1 MAQLP
6 DWKARAKAHEA
17 EIERRR
23 EAAAEI
29 APDRAEPIPQST
41 IDNRHSAIDNRHSAN
56 ERPDWGPLPL
66 KMTKEE
72 IEAKRRRDA
81 EAMKRWGRLVTRTR
95 TRRVYRID
103 K

>member
-6 DWKARAKAHEA
+6 DWRARAKAHEA

-29 APDRAEPIPQST
+29 APDRVEPIPQSALGT
-41 IDNRHSAIDNRHSAN
+41 RQSALDNRHSTN

-81 EAMKRWGRLVTRTR
+81 EAISKMRLR
-95 TRRVYRID
+95 
-103 K
+103 

>member
-6 DWKARAKAHEA
+6 DWRARAKAHEA

-23 EAAAEI
+23 ETAAEI
-29 APDRAEPIPQST
+29 APDRVEPIPTEIQPET
-41 IDNRHSAIDNRHSAN
+41 QKEAVPN
-56 ERPDWGPLPL
+56 WGPLPL

>member
-6 DWKARAKAHEA
+6 DWRARAKAHEA

-23 EAAAEI
+23 EMVPNRI
-29 APDRAEPIPQST
+29 EPITQPESQPET
-41 IDNRHSAIDNRHSAN
+41 QKEAV
-56 ERPDWGPLPL
+56 PDWGPLPL